1 MGEVAGRVAARRS
14 GWREVG
20 AGTLRV
26 SPDPSHRFALIHL
39 PHQGEGPLRFL
50 FQTEWVRGGWCR
62 NAGAFHPI
70 RPEAAPRPTFPIKG
84 KDLSRFID
92 KGANGV
98 EDGVD
103 IVIDLVVPGAE
114 DDEAF
119 ASQPGIAPGV
129 PGGMVVQ
136 RVLSAIEFDDES
148 WAKAGE
154 VDDVATQRNLSPE
167 FDALAP
173 PGAQAGPEPDF
184 MRRHVLSQGAGA
196 LGERAFHGAR

>member
-1 MGEVAGRVAARRS
+1 VPER
-14 GWREVG
+14 W
-20 AGTLRV
+20 RV
-26 SPDPSHRFALIHL
+26 SPL
-39 PHQGEGPLRFL
+39 PLL
-50 FQTEWVRGGWCR
+50 
-62 NAGAFHPI
+62 
-70 RPEAAPRPTFPIKG
+70 RPTFHIKG

-103 IVIDLVVPGAE
+103 IVIDFVVPGPE

-129 PGGMVVQ
+129 LGGMVVQ
-136 RVLSAIEFDDES
+136 RVLSAIEFDDEFRT
-148 WAKAGE
+148 KTGE
-154 VDDVATQRNLSPE
+154 VDNVATQRDLSPE

-196 LGERAFHGAR
+196 PGEGTFHAARKAQPMTRRL